1 MKILS
6 ILLLTFTIVLS
17 ACQPAPTNLP
27 EPENPDSTVT
37 SPSLPPDTS
46 VGSDS
51 TPEQPEES
59 PYAVQPGDE
68 KLQAGNIYI
77 NSSELLT
84 LESYPPQFVLSVS
97 GDLPDPCHQLRIKV
111 TEADSENRIYVS
123 VYTLVNPDAICI
135 QVLKPFD
142 INIPLGSFPTGEYQL
157 YLNGE
162 KVADFQS

>member
-6 ILLLTFTIVLS
+6 ILLLTFTIALS
-17 ACQPAPTNLP
+17 ACQPAPANLP

-46 VGSDS
+46 VGSWR
-51 TPEQPEES
+51 EES

-68 KLQAGNIYI
+68 KLQGGNIYI

-97 GDLPDPCHQLRIKV
+97 GDLPDPCHQLRVKV